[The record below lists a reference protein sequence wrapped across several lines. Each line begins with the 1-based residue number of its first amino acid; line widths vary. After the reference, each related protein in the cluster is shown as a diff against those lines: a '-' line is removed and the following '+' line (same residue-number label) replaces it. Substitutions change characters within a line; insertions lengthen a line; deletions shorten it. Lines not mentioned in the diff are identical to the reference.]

1 MWIREFS
8 LIGELGPTDPVLL
21 SNRPNGRE
29 HTLEIAAENQFDLG
43 IAVFAPDQTFGEV
56 KHALW
61 MVQTFDINFFAE
73 RIAPL
78 IAGAQLLV
86 FFRRHAI
93 VTLQI
98 GIAANAYVFDTHKFC
113 HV

>member
-1 MWIREFS
+1 MPS
-8 LIGELGPTDPVLL
+8 D
-21 SNRPNGRE
+21 RPNVRE
-29 HTLEIAAENQFDLG
+29 RTLELPAENQFDVG
-43 IAVFAPDQTFGEV
+43 IAVLAPDQALGEV

-73 RIAPL
+73 RIAAL

-93 VTLQI
+93 VALQI
-98 GIAANAYVFDTHKFC
+98 RIAAHADVSYSDKFC
-113 HV
+113 HEVTMTD